1 MRTALSIS
9 LLVTVTFLAAASA
22 SAQKLPKRIYIHG
35 QAMGTSTQMGRQAS
49 ITIIIEELS
58 TPADQKILISAF
70 QEKGNEG
77 LVNALS
83 KMSSKGRIAI
93 TGTLGGN
100 LAYIR
105 KFQMPDGSVKL
116 RMITDRLIRFGEAW
130 ADTRSSDYELSA
142 VEIIISKQKGKSA
155 GTLMPAA
162 RLKVNKEGETE
173 IQLFNFPWK
182 LVNVQVR
189 G

>member
-1 MRTALSIS
+1 MRIARLIS
-9 LLVTVTFLAAASA
+9 LLVTVTFLAAAVA
-22 SAQKLPKRIYIHG
+22 SAQKLPKRIYIQG

-58 TPADQKILISAF
+58 PPADQKILLNAF

-83 KMSSKGRIAI
+83 KMPSKGRIAI

-105 KFQMPDGSVKL
+105 KFPQPDGSIKL
-116 RMITDRLIRFGEAW
+116 RMITDRLLRFGEAW
-130 ADTRSSDYELSA
+130 ADTRSTDYELSA
-142 VEIIISKQKGKSA
+142 VEVIFKHKGKGS

-173 IQLFNFPWK
+173 IQLYNFPWK

-189 G
+189 D